1 MKRIFSVAIIAMML
15 ILMVIPAHA
24 AGTDV
29 LKGTPEI
36 DGVLEDI
43 YTQSASVDL
52 DNFNFYVWGDF
63 TSDITATAY
72 FLWDENFLYVCTVVN
87 DKTICSAGKD
97 YIDANQ
103 PNPWQN
109 DAVENWFLD
118 NETKMKIHNDA
129 QGLTMF
135 GDPEG
140 GLSIDMSKAVYKTS
154 IDGNKYTVETALPF
168 ADMKAGREIGFS
180 IQVNDIANNDN
191 TSGAASGNQT
201 PDALTMKCIATEVA
215 YPVVEVEI
223 AEAPAEEAPA
233 AAPVEVAPVAVAQA
247 VTSPQTSDYTVS
259 AVTLMVMAG
268 AAVIMMK
275 KRAAK

>member
-1 MKRIFSVAIIAMML
+1 MKKIFSLVIVSMML
-15 ILMVIPAHA
+15 ILMLIPVHA

-52 DNFNFYVWGDF
+52 DNFNFYVWGEF
-63 TSDITATAY
+63 ESNVTATAY
-72 FLWDENFLYVCTVVN
+72 FLWDENYLYVCTVVN
-87 DKTICSAGKD
+87 DSTICSAGKD

-118 NETKMKIHNDA
+118 NDTKMKIHNDA

-140 GLSIDMSKAVYKTS
+140 GLSIDMAKAIYKTS
-154 IDGNKYTVETALPF
+154 IDGNKYTIETALPF
-168 ADMKAGREIGFS
+168 ADMKAGREIGFAM
-180 IQVNDIANNDN
+180 QVNDIANNDN

-201 PDALTMKCIATEVA
+201 PDTTTMKCVAAEVE
-215 YPVVEVEI
+215 YPVEEIIEI
-223 AEAPAEEAPA
+223 AAPAEEAPPA
-233 AAPVEVAPVAVAQA
+233 QTLPVENATV
-247 VTSPQTSDYTVS
+247 VTPAAPQTSDYTMALV
-259 AVTLMVMAG
+259 AVMLIAVAAVVTLR
-268 AAVIMMK
+268 
-275 KRAAK
+275 KRTTK